1 MRRARARRRLRGRPA
16 RFHGRRRGGRV
27 RDKSR
32 GRTRGGQRASNR
44 CFDRRRRRVAGGG
57 VGAFSSAAAGGVGVG
72 VGGVLPAAAA
82 QIRLELPLDSLLAAG
97 GRELLRLQTDR
108 VRAAARLL
116 QLGSVQPPP
125 RSAPAV
131 IDERLVVADAQ
142 DVRADAV
149 RSRRLRDAGAVPARG
164 GVRAVVVD
172 ERRRASRFARPG
184 RSGRRRGGRRRH
196 LRECRDFRSDVPR
209 ARRASLGGI
218 KARPR
223 GVASAWR
230 SVLAPPPRAP
240 RDEPRS

>member
-1 MRRARARRRLRGRPA
+1 MISPGVEPAAVSARRTAASIAVAAASPAGASALFPPPRRA
-16 RFHGRRRGGRV
+16 
-27 RDKSR
+27 
-32 GRTRGGQRASNR
+32 AS
-44 CFDRRRRRVAGGG
+44 AS
-57 VGAFSSAAAGGVGVG
+57 ASAASFPPPPHRYASSF
-72 VGGVLPAAAA
+72 LSTLFWP
-82 QIRLELPLDSLLAAG
+82 RG